1 MGLSHG
7 VVAHWMEIL
16 KPTPKNRRQML
27 HASRAITAS
36 FCRSFQAGAV
46 RNRFLGDTSAPVVR
60 NQSKGT
66 RIGRELRR
74 LSQVLLFW
82 DTF

>member
-60 NQSKGT
+60 NQTNVEIWSFSNGVGSDISQGPSK
-66 RIGRELRR
+66 
-74 LSQVLLFW
+74 
-82 DTF
+82 